1 MTHVRV
7 EAYCH
12 LPFDLAKEHGAMSLG
27 LDIERKLSHA
37 MEAFAFAAD
46 ATEQGMAE
54 GIIDGADGFKADE
67 HAFEVGTIPAGFGLT
82 DGPAAR
88 LGEDGRVYVDRRAM
102 EAAAEDFE
110 HRTGRK
116 PLPVELVKALLDAG
130 ASPLHLVYG
139 RKAKTVS
146 KGEEC
151 YKLLADAEAKAAA
164 AGA

>member
-1 MTHVRV
+1 
-7 EAYCH
+7 
-12 LPFDLAKEHGAMSLG
+12 MSLG

-37 MEAFAFAAD
+37 IEAFAFLAD

-67 HAFEVGTIPAGFGLT
+67 HAFAVGTIPAGFGLT

-88 LGEDGRVYVDRRAM
+88 VGEDGRVYVDRRAM

-116 PLPVELVKALLDAG
+116 PLPVELVKALQK
-130 ASPLHLVYG
+130 S
-139 RKAKTVS
+139 
-146 KGEEC
+146 
-151 YKLLADAEAKAAA
+151 AAA
-164 AGA
+164 E